1 MRSGTYDRDVSGSRR
16 AGAWYLLL
24 LVPFLALA
32 TPWFNTVEPR
42 LLGMPF
48 FYWSQFAWIP
58 VTVACLAVVHLRTR

>member
-1 MRSGTYDRDVSGSRR
+1 MRSGTYDRDVSGGRWPS
-16 AGAWYLLL
+16 AWYLLL

-42 LLGMPF
+42 LFGIPF

-58 VTVACLAVVHLRTR
+58 VTVACLAVVHIRTR